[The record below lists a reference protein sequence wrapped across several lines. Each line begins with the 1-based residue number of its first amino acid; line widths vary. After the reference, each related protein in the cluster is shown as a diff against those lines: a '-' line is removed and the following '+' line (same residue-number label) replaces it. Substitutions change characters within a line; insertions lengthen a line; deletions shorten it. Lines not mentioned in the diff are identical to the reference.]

1 LRRKAANHPS
11 GAAAKEHTMTD
22 HYDVI
27 VIGSGAGG
35 GTLAHALAPT
45 GKRILL
51 IERGGFMPREPENWD
66 SKAVWLDKRYA
77 NAGKWKDTATGKT
90 FTPKQHYYVGGN
102 TKVYGAIL
110 FRFRERDFQAV
121 QHVDGISP
129 EWPMGYEDLAPWYDR
144 AERLYQVHGTR
155 GLDPTEPPTGT
166 PFPFPAIS
174 HEPRIAQLS
183 TDLADAGLHPFP
195 LPNGI
200 LMDESEPWQSACI
213 RCATCDGYACPTNG
227 KADAAVIAVQPA
239 LRYPNVTLRTHAQ
252 VTRLETD
259 PGGHAVRRVVV
270 DRGGRTETYSA
281 DLVVVAAGAVNSA
294 ALLLRSANDR
304 HPAGLGNGSGVVGR
318 NLMLHNNSSLIAFSK
333 TPNPTK
339 FQKNLGINDFYFGD
353 QDSDWPYPLGAMQM
367 LGKSD
372 ATLIG
377 FDVKDHPDPAE
388 VARHALDFWLTTEDL
403 PLPGNRVTVDRDGG
417 IGLAYTPTNLEAH
430 RRLRAKF
437 ESLLSAMQ
445 CRDEVYENLSYVGG
459 RLGIAGVAHQNGTV
473 RFGDDPATS
482 ALDLT
487 CKLHELDNVYVA
499 DSSFFVSSTAVNPTL
514 TIIANALRVAE
525 EVAGRLGATT
535 LGEPAVTPAVPGQGR
550 TTLTLRSASVPS

>member
-1 LRRKAANHPS
+1 VTTNT
-11 GAAAKEHTMTD
+11 E

-35 GTLAHALAPT
+35 GTLTHALAPT

-51 IERGGFMPREPENWD
+51 LERGDWMPREPENWD
-66 SKAVWLDKRYA
+66 SKAVWIDKRYG
-77 NAGKWKDTATGKT
+77 NSGKWTDAATGKQ

-110 FRFRERDFQAV
+110 FRFRERDFGEIN
-121 QHVDGISP
+121 HVDGLSP
-129 EWPMGYEDLAPWYDR
+129 AWPIDYDDLASWYDR
-144 AERLYQVHGTR
+144 AEALYQVHGEH
-155 GLDPTEPPTGT
+155 GIDPTEPPAAT
-166 PFPFPAIS
+166 PYPFPAIS
-174 HEPRIAQLS
+174 HEPRIEQLNG
-183 TDLADAGLHPFP
+183 DLRRAGLNPFP

-200 LMDESEPWQSACI
+200 LLDESAPWRSACI

-227 KADAAVIAVQPA
+227 KADAAVIAVEPA
-239 LRYPNVTLRTHAQ
+239 LRYPNVTLRTNSV

-259 PGGHAVRRVVV
+259 STGRTVTGVVV
-270 DRGGRTETYSA
+270 QSNDVEERYSA
-281 DLVVVAAGAVNSA
+281 NLVVVAAGAINSA
-294 ALLLRSANDR
+294 ALLLRSRSDR
-304 HPAGLGNGSGVVGR
+304 HPDGLGNSSGQIGR

-339 FQKNLGINDFYFGD
+339 FQKTLGINDFYFGD
-353 QDSDWPYPLGAMQM
+353 PDSDWEFPLGAMQM

-377 FDVKDHPDPAE
+377 FDVKDAADPAE

-403 PLPGNRVTVDRDGG
+403 PLPDNRVTVDDEGAISLR
-417 IGLAYTPTNLEAH
+417 YTPTNLQAH
-430 RRLRAKF
+430 ARLRAKF

-445 CRDEVYENLSYVGG
+445 CREDVYENLSYVGG
-459 RLGIAGVAHQNGTV
+459 RLGLAGVAHQNGTI
-473 RFGDDPATS
+473 RFGPDPAT
-482 ALDLT
+482 APLDLD

-514 TIIANALRVAE
+514 TIIANSLRVAE
-525 EVAGRLGATT
+525 VIAARLGTTT
-535 LGEPAVTPAVPGQGR
+535 LGERRPLAVRLPEQAPGLAVSPMSR
-550 TTLTLRSASVPS
+550 